1 MSTIF
6 KNPPLQARLIQ
17 PKSFE
22 DCLTYGEQIYCLYKM
37 ILELDEK
44 IDRITNNSVAED
56 SPTESEKP
64 SVGGGGE
71 IGGDDYSPS
80 ENPYSDY
87 DDDNG

>member
-44 IDRITNNSVAED
+44 IDRLSGNTNTNNSNG
-56 SPTESEKP
+56 
-64 SVGGGGE
+64 GGGGE
-71 IGGDDYSPS
+71 IGGDDTPPS
-80 ENPYSDY
+80 ESVPPSSGGGGGEIGGD
-87 DDDNG
+87 G

>member
-6 KNPPLQARLIQ
+6 KNPPLQPRLIQ

-44 IDRITNNSVAED
+44 IDRLLNNNGGGD
-56 SPTESEKP
+56 
-64 SVGGGGE
+64 SVGG
-71 IGGDDYSPS
+71 DDNPEDPWSDSPS
-80 ENPYSDY
+80 EPGVG
-87 DDDNG
+87 DDF